1 MMVLRFSERARDGEA
16 RSHVGMGA
24 RHLVRPVLVLC
35 LAVAT
40 ALFALASSAS
50 AATCPQPQGSHY
62 QGTYETEREGG
73 VKSGSGTFDAIS
85 KDFVVV
91 GPEEL
96 TFNSITKDTGQLF
109 GKAVTA
115 ESVVHGGVLR
125 CEGPIG
131 IEEISLEEQSGEI
144 EGFGPFTA
152 TGHSKGT
159 FNATEISGDSENN
172 FGEKTHYHGVFDPN
186 AGSAGTEPGSVEVIS
201 PFGTVA
207 SEFTV
212 SPATGAQLPPG
223 TVAPAGALAFSV
235 SGVPA
240 NGTIVVALV
249 LPPGSTPT
257 AVYKPV
263 GGGLY
268 EEYPASKTLLLG
280 NVIDLE
286 LTDNES
292 PWDEDPTPGVIG
304 DPAVP
309 IQPAGAGTTPSI
321 KKLSPK
327 KGAAETETTVT
338 ITGANFSGATA
349 VRFGTE
355 EATGFTINSST
366 SITAVSPKG
375 KAGKVPVFVASGA
388 GVSAESRKAQFNFKK
403 AKKKK

>member
-1 MMVLRFSERARDGEA
+1 MSVLHFSMPAPEGRARCS
-16 RSHVGMGA
+16 RVGMGA
-24 RHLVRPVLVLC
+24 PDLVRRALTLC
-35 LAVAT
+35 SAAAIAMFVAT
-40 ALFALASSAS
+40 ASAS
-50 AATCPQPQGSHY
+50 ASCPQPQGSHY

-73 VKSGSGTFDAIS
+73 IKSGSGTFDAIS
-85 KDFVVV
+85 KEFTVL

-96 TFNSITKDTGQLF
+96 SFNSITKDTGQLF

-115 ESVVHGGVLR
+115 QSVVHGGLLR

-131 IEEISLEEQSGEI
+131 VEEIPLEEQSGEI

-152 TGHSKGT
+152 TGHAKGT
-159 FNATEISGDSENN
+159 FTATEIAGESENN
-172 FGEKTHYHGVFDPN
+172 FKEKTRYFGVFDPN
-186 AGSAGTEPGSVEVIS
+186 AGSAGIEPGSVEVIS

-207 SEFTV
+207 SEFSV
-212 SPATGAQLPPG
+212 APATGAQLPPG

-263 GGGLY
+263 GGGVY
-268 EEYPASKTLLLG
+268 EEYPASKTVLLG

-292 PWDEDPTPGVIG
+292 PWDEDPTPGVIR

-309 IQPAGAGTTPSI
+309 VQPTAGGMVPSI
-321 KKLSPK
+321 KKLTAK

-338 ITGANFSGATA
+338 ITGANFTGSTA

-355 EATGFTINSST
+355 EATSFKVNSVG

-375 KAGKVPVFVASGA
+375 KAGKVPVFVANGA
-388 GVSAESRKAQFNFKK
+388 GVSAESRKAQFTFKK
-403 AKKKK
+403 QKKKK